1 MDLEK
6 ELLSHG
12 LTSLAVTLIALR
24 ITQFFFA
31 ERLSRWDGASAM
43 AEKALQEIK
52 AHKESCEKGTELIL
66 YKLEAIAGTLE
77 HLAERDESRDKTIN
91 GLARDIA
98 MMQGAQREREKH

>member
-24 ITQFFFA
+24 IAQFFFA
-31 ERLSRWDGASAM
+31 ERISRWDGAIAM
-43 AEKALQEIK
+43 AEKALQEINS
-52 AHKESCEKGTELIL
+52 HKDVCDESNKLII

-77 HLAERDESRDKTIN
+77 KLSERDESRDKTIN